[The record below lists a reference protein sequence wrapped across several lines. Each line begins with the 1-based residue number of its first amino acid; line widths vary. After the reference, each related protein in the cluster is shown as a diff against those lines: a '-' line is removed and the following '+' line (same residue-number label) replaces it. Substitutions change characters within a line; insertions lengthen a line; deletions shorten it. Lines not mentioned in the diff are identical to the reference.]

1 MNQKWG
7 NCEKKIQRLEDII
20 NFNSLKER
28 LILPN
33 QMSKKGHYCKIVA
46 NEMPIKIGES
56 KKTLNI
62 TNEN

>member
-7 NCEKKIQRLEDII
+7 NCEKNIQRLEDVIS
-20 NFNSLKER
+20 FNSLRER

-33 QMSKKGHYCKIVA
+33 MSKKGHYHKIVA

-62 TNEN
+62 TNES